1 MEVHNSHGLDTLG
14 VNKET
19 DKVYNPELKD
29 ILAPPSSQIP
39 AGEDF
44 TVAPPINSSDVHA
57 NNANSAGPDLGA
69 TPAAFSFP
77 PATSDLNNAPD
88 INFQSFDPVGVGQN
102 PQHDIHHV
110 DEQDEAFDD
119 MVMLENDMVTSA
131 NLAGGPGDAL
141 DTFQV
146 TDIQIDGFHQ
156 APIPDIYDAAPVDAD
171 AAVIEA
177 NVGEETSEPN
187 VGEET
192 SEPSA
197 VQATEVTSVTVI
209 SEVTVVSTVVEATE
223 VTALGA
229 AGELP
234 AEVDNGLP
242 DVLTS
247 DGVEVKVPDATNAA
261 EIIDTAQKSE
271 LGGGGLEVTDEEIS
285 AIKGQKVV
293 KKFGRKNFEGEVV
306 DFDPETKWFKVVYED
321 GDDEDLELLE
331 VKEILA
337 SAKKK
342 RPRAEGDA
350 DGSSQKTAKKPKKTG
365 SESTAKKSR
374 SVSKSAAKSPKTPG
388 TKAKGSKSSKK
399 SSASR
404 RAQSPGKLIKRALNS
419 SAFKT
424 PSNSEVKERKGKGK
438 AGTLTPKGTRGG
450 SLKKRTSAKASRSRS
465 LQSPKSQTKG
475 KDKASVESSSSKK
488 GTKSSGV
495 KRKAAKGEAS
505 LERSKRAQKAVTEV
519 GGDSGLVGKQV
530 KKDFDGTLYDGIVLK
545 FDKKTQFYKV
555 KYADGDQED
564 LELHE
569 LEPILVQDL
578 ANTDEKDDKPAKL
591 SSLSS
596 LMSAQKASGLEK
608 KK

>member
-1 MEVHNSHGLDTLG
+1 MEVHSHGLDTLG

-29 ILAPPSSQIP
+29 ILAPPSSHIP

-44 TVAPPINSSDVHA
+44 LVVPPDNSSDVHA
-57 NNANSAGPDLGA
+57 NNANSTGADLGA
-69 TPAAFSFP
+69 TPAPFSFP
-77 PATSDLNNAPD
+77 PATSDLNNVPE
-88 INFQSFDPVGVGQN
+88 INFQSFDPVGVGQD

-110 DEQDEAFDD
+110 GEQDEAFDD

-131 NLAGGPGDAL
+131 NLAGGPGDAI

-146 TDIQIDGFHQ
+146 SDIQIDGFHQ
-156 APIPDIYDAAPVDAD
+156 APIPDIYDAALVDAD

-177 NVGEETSEPN
+177 N

-209 SEVTVVSTVVEATE
+209 SEVTVVSTVVESTE

-242 DVLTS
+242 DAPTS

-293 KKFGRKNFEGEVV
+293 KKFGRKNFDGEVV
-306 DFDPETKWFKVVYED
+306 DFDPETKWFKIVYED

-365 SESTAKKSR
+365 SDSTAKKSR
-374 SVSKSAAKSPKTPG
+374 SVSKSVAKSPKTPG

-404 RAQSPGKLIKRALNS
+404 RAKSPGKLIKRALNS

-438 AGTLTPKGTRGG
+438 AGTLTPKSTRGG
-450 SLKKRTSAKASRSRS
+450 PSKKRTSAKASRSLS

-475 KDKASVESSSSKK
+475 KDKASVESSCSKK
-488 GTKSSGV
+488 GTKLSGV
-495 KRKAAKGEAS
+495 KPKAAKGEAS
-505 LERSKRAQKAVTEV
+505 MERSKRAKKAVTEV

-530 KKDFDGTLYDGIVLK
+530 KKEFDGTLYDGIVLK

-596 LMSAQKASGLEK
+596 LMSAENASGSEK